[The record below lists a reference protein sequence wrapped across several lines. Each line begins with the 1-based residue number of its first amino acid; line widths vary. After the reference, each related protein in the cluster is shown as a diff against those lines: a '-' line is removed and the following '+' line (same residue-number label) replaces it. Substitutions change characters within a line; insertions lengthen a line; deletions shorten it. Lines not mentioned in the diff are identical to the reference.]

1 MLVGF
6 AAESGDPV
14 ERGRQ
19 KLQRKGAD
27 LIVANDIS
35 AEGSG
40 FDSELNAATIISR
53 DGAEAFPL
61 GPKTALAAVILDRAE
76 RLLAPLADVT
86 ACGPARSRPTSA
98 LLSGARRDRHQP
110 RSELAPAGRSSG

>member
-1 MLVGF
+1 MRPVLVGF

-27 LIVANDIS
+27 FIVANDIS
-35 AEGSG
+35 SEGSG
-40 FDSELNAATIISR
+40 FDSELNAATIITR

-76 RLLAPLADVT
+76 RLLSPLT
-86 ACGPARSRPTSA
+86 T
-98 LLSGARRDRHQP
+98 
-110 RSELAPAGRSSG
+110 